1 MNEFSWKVAQSPQEA
16 ASLKQQSGSQL
27 LAGGTTQLDLMKC
40 GVFTPPQLIGIS
52 GLTELKNL
60 QFEDDKITAGA
71 LVTMSQLTDHPEC
84 QQSAPAIYGSLWQA
98 ASPQIRNM
106 ASLGGN
112 LRQRTRC
119 AYYRDPATFTA
130 CNKRNPGSGCAA
142 LDGVNSSHA
151 ILGASDSCIAVYP
164 GDLAVALVEI
174 DYETS
179 PALIFATDEGVEPK
193 PLPKQDIDMG
203 DAQAAMQ
210 QAEVRLSQRYTT
222 PREYNMPMEPHAC
235 VAQWQDGRIT
245 VWEPS
250 QWVAGA
256 QVEIAEWMGI
266 EVEDVR
272 IISPYVGGGF
282 GSKPV
287 PYTHVALASVASRAL
302 NRPIKV
308 SLTRPQTFTGL
319 GGRAATSQQL
329 ELGASRDGKIQAIIQ
344 RSFSE
349 TSLIDVFAENCSK
362 VTARMYAVENVS
374 AQHQIRP
381 INTVTPGWMRAP
393 GENPSAFGLEVAM
406 DEMAYALNIDP
417 LELRLRNWAD
427 KDYQLDLPWSSRR
440 LKEAYQKGAEAF
452 GWNQRIM
459 TPRSMREGRELIGW
473 GMASGTYPV
482 NKLPA
487 EAKIILTPQGTF
499 VVQCGGADIG
509 TGTYTILA
517 QTAADILGVASTTI
531 EVQLGDT
538 ELPRAGVAGG
548 SQLAGNVTAAVD
560 DTAKRMR
567 DQLLKLASELPQSPL
582 KGTPVSQLTLKGD
595 GVQHKQGSDQ
605 AVSFAELASL
615 APAES
620 LAVKGG
626 TFPDDMSESER
637 DKMVRNLN
645 DGTRPEKF
653 SAHSWSA
660 HFVEVRVDED
670 FGTIRVKRMV
680 AALDSGRLYN
690 PKLAR
695 SQWIGG
701 MIMGV
706 GQALM
711 EEGIV
716 DPRNGRVIN
725 NNLADYLVPVNGDIP
740 DITTIN
746 VGEPDFEATTMGG
759 KPVGELGIVGVAAA
773 ISNAVF
779 HATGKRVRD
788 LPITLDKII

>member
-1 MNEFSWKVAQSPQEA
+1 MSEVNDKARRDLLNATSDPESSEVAASSPMRGLGAARSRGDGRVKVTGEARYAIEYQPDNPLYGVVLQSTVASGRISRLSAEKAQQAEGVLAVYTHLNPLKINKPTAIADGGAAQSTYTPIQDDVIIHNGQNIGLVVAETFEQATYA
-16 ASLKQQSGSQL
+16 ASL
-27 LAGGTTQLDLMKC
+27 
-40 GVFTPPQLIGIS
+40 
-52 GLTELKNL
+52 
-60 QFEDDKITAGA
+60 
-71 LVTMSQLTDHPEC
+71 
-84 QQSAPAIYGSLWQA
+84 
-98 ASPQIRNM
+98 
-106 ASLGGN
+106 
-112 LRQRTRC
+112 
-119 AYYRDPATFTA
+119 
-130 CNKRNPGSGCAA
+130 
-142 LDGVNSSHA
+142 
-151 ILGASDSCIAVYP
+151 
-164 GDLAVALVEI
+164 VEI
-174 DYETS
+174 EYETT
-179 PALIFATDEGVEPK
+179 PARVFATDDGVEPK
-193 PLPKQDIDMG
+193 PLSAQDIDLG
-203 DAQAAMQ
+203 DAQTAMHS
-210 QAEVRLSQRYTT
+210 AEVRINQRYTT

-235 VAQWQDGRIT
+235 IAHWQKGQIT

-256 QVEIAEWMGI
+256 QVEIAEWLGI
-266 EVEDVR
+266 EPEQVR

-302 NRPIKV
+302 NRPVKV

-329 ELGASRDGKIQAIIQ
+329 ELGASRDGKIEAIIQ

-362 VTARMYAVENVS
+362 VTARMYAISNVS
-374 AQHQIRP
+374 AQHQVRP

-406 DEMAYALNIDP
+406 DEMAYALGIDP

-452 GWNQRIM
+452 GWDKRIM

-482 NKLPA
+482 SRMPA
-487 EAKIILTPQGTF
+487 EAKIMLTPQGRF
-499 VVQCGGADIG
+499 VVQCAGADIG

-517 QTAADILGVASTTI
+517 QTAADHLGVSSETI

-538 ELPRAGVAGG
+538 TLPRAGVAGG
-548 SQLAGNVTAAVD
+548 SQLAGNLTAAVN
-560 DTAKRMR
+560 DTAKKMR
-567 DQLLKLASELPQSPL
+567 ERLLALASELPASPL
-582 KGTPVSQLTLKGD
+582 NGVPVSQLTLKNAAIQHGGSSD
-595 GVQHKQGSDQ
+595 LSLVQ
-605 AVSFAELASL
+605 LATLVPADSL
-615 APAES
+615 M
-620 LAVKGG
+620 VKGG
-626 TFPDDMSESER
+626 TFPDDMPQSER
-637 DKMVRNLN
+637 DKIVRNLN
-645 DGTRPEKF
+645 DMSRPETY

-660 HFVEVRVDED
+660 QFVEVRVDED

-711 EEGIV
+711 EEGII

-725 NNLADYLVPVNGDIP
+725 NNLADYLVPVNADIP
-740 DITTIN
+740 SITTIN

-759 KPVGELGIVGVAAA
+759 KAVGELGIVGVAAA

>member
-1 MNEFSWKVAQSPQEA
+1 MSDPNDTSRQELTEPASAVQGLGAARSRGDGKVKVTGEARYAVEHQPDNPLYGVVIQSTVASGRISRMSTDKAQQAAGVVAVYTHLNPLKIIRPTAIADGGAAQSTYTPIQDDKIIHNGQNIGLVVAETFEQATWA
-16 ASLKQQSGSQL
+16 ASL
-27 LAGGTTQLDLMKC
+27 
-40 GVFTPPQLIGIS
+40 
-52 GLTELKNL
+52 
-60 QFEDDKITAGA
+60 
-71 LVTMSQLTDHPEC
+71 
-84 QQSAPAIYGSLWQA
+84 
-98 ASPQIRNM
+98 
-106 ASLGGN
+106 
-112 LRQRTRC
+112 
-119 AYYRDPATFTA
+119 
-130 CNKRNPGSGCAA
+130 
-142 LDGVNSSHA
+142 
-151 ILGASDSCIAVYP
+151 
-164 GDLAVALVEI
+164 VEI
-174 DYETS
+174 EYETDS
-179 PALIFATDEGVEPK
+179 ALIFATDEGVEPK
-193 PLPKQDIDMG
+193 PVSKQDIDMG
-203 DAQAAMQ
+203 DAQKAMQ
-210 QAEVRLSQRYTT
+210 QADVRLSERYTT

-235 VAQWQDGRIT
+235 VACWQDGRMT

-266 EVEDVR
+266 DVESVR

-319 GGRAATSQQL
+319 GGRPATSQQL
-329 ELGASRDGKIQAIIQ
+329 ELGASRDGRIQAIIQ

-374 AQHQIRP
+374 AQHEVRP

-406 DEMAYALNIDP
+406 DEMAYALDIDP

-452 GWNQRIM
+452 GWDQRIM

-487 EAKIILTPQGTF
+487 EAKVILTPEGRF
-499 VVQCGGADIG
+499 IVQCAGADIG

-517 QTAADILGVASTTI
+517 QTAADILNVASTAI
-531 EVQLGDT
+531 AVELGDT
-538 ELPRAGVAGG
+538 ALPRAGVAGG

-560 DTAKRMR
+560 DTARRMR

-582 KGTPVSQLTLKGD
+582 KGTPVSALTLKGD
-595 GVQHKQGSDQ
+595 GVQGQGSDQ
-605 AVSFAELASL
+605 RLSFVQLASL
-615 APAES
+615 APVES
-620 LAVKGG
+620 LTVKGG
-626 TFPDDMSESER
+626 TFPEEMSQEER

-645 DGTRPEKF
+645 DMSRPEKF

-740 DITTIN
+740 EIITIN

-788 LPITLDKII
+788 LPITLDKLI

>member
-1 MNEFSWKVAQSPQEA
+1 MIGEARYAIEHQPENPLYGVVLQSTVASGRISRLSAEKALQADGVLAVYTHLNPLKINKPTAIADGGAAQSTYTPIQDDVIIHNGQNIGIVIAETFEQATWA
-16 ASLKQQSGSQL
+16 ASL
-27 LAGGTTQLDLMKC
+27 
-40 GVFTPPQLIGIS
+40 
-52 GLTELKNL
+52 
-60 QFEDDKITAGA
+60 
-71 LVTMSQLTDHPEC
+71 
-84 QQSAPAIYGSLWQA
+84 
-98 ASPQIRNM
+98 
-106 ASLGGN
+106 
-112 LRQRTRC
+112 
-119 AYYRDPATFTA
+119 
-130 CNKRNPGSGCAA
+130 
-142 LDGVNSSHA
+142 
-151 ILGASDSCIAVYP
+151 
-164 GDLAVALVEI
+164 VEI
-174 DYETS
+174 EYETT
-179 PALIFATDEGVEPK
+179 PARVFATDEGVEAK
-193 PLPKQDIDMG
+193 PMSAQDIDLG
-203 DAQAAMQ
+203 DAATAMHS
-210 QAEVRLSQRYTT
+210 AEVRINQRYTT

-235 VAQWQDGRIT
+235 IAHWHEGQIT

-256 QVEIAEWMGI
+256 QVEIAEWLGI
-266 EVEDVR
+266 ETEKVR

-302 NRPIKV
+302 NRPVKV

-319 GGRAATSQQL
+319 GGRPATSQQL
-329 ELGASRDGKIQAIIQ
+329 ELGASRDGKIEAIIQ

-362 VTARMYAVENVS
+362 VTARMYAVSNVS
-374 AQHQIRP
+374 AQHQVRL

-406 DEMAYALNIDP
+406 DELAYALDIDP

-427 KDYQLDLPWSSRR
+427 KDYQLDLPWSTRR

-452 GWNQRIM
+452 GWDKRIM

-482 NKLPA
+482 NRLPA
-487 EAKIILTPQGTF
+487 EAKIILTPQGRF
-499 VVQCGGADIG
+499 VVQCAGADIG

-517 QTAADILGVASTTI
+517 QTAADHLGVDSETI
-531 EVQLGDT
+531 EVELGDT
-538 ELPRAGVAGG
+538 ALPRAGVAGG
-548 SQLAGNVTAAVD
+548 SQLAGNLTAAVN
-560 DTAKRMR
+560 DTAKKMR
-567 DQLLKLASELPQSPL
+567 ERLLALASELPASPL
-582 KGTPVSQLTLKGD
+582 SGLPVSQFTLKD
-595 GVQHKQGSDQ
+595 GAIQHSGGSGL
-605 AVSFAELASL
+605 SLAQLATL
-615 APAES
+615 APADS
-620 LAVKGG
+620 LSVKGG
-626 TFPDDMSESER
+626 TFPDDMPQSER
-637 DKMVRNLN
+637 DKIVRNLN
-645 DGTRPEKF
+645 DMSRPEAF

-660 HFVEVRVDED
+660 QFVEVRVDED

-740 DITTIN
+740 SITTIN

-759 KPVGELGIVGVAAA
+759 KAVGELGIVGVAAA

-779 HATGKRVRD
+779 HATAKRVRD
-788 LPITLDKII
+788 LPITLDKIL

>member
-1 MNEFSWKVAQSPQEA
+1 MSEVNDNARRDLLSATSDPATAEHPASNPISGLGAARTRGDGRVKVTGEARYAIEHQPENPLYGVVLQSTVASGRISRLSADKAQQAEGVLAVYTHLNPLKINKPTAIADGGAAQSTYTPIQDDVIIHNGQNIGLVVAETFEQATYA
-16 ASLKQQSGSQL
+16 ASL
-27 LAGGTTQLDLMKC
+27 
-40 GVFTPPQLIGIS
+40 
-52 GLTELKNL
+52 
-60 QFEDDKITAGA
+60 
-71 LVTMSQLTDHPEC
+71 
-84 QQSAPAIYGSLWQA
+84 
-98 ASPQIRNM
+98 
-106 ASLGGN
+106 
-112 LRQRTRC
+112 
-119 AYYRDPATFTA
+119 
-130 CNKRNPGSGCAA
+130 
-142 LDGVNSSHA
+142 
-151 ILGASDSCIAVYP
+151 
-164 GDLAVALVEI
+164 VEI
-174 DYETS
+174 EYETT
-179 PALIFATDEGVEPK
+179 PARVFATDDGVEPK
-193 PLPKQDIDMG
+193 PMSAQDIDLG
-203 DAQAAMQ
+203 DAQTAMHSAA
-210 QAEVRLSQRYTT
+210 VRINQRYTT

-235 VAQWQDGRIT
+235 IAHWHDGQIT

-250 QWVAGA
+250 QWVTGA
-256 QVEIAEWMGI
+256 QVEIAEWLGI
-266 EVEDVR
+266 EPEHVR

-302 NRPIKV
+302 NRPVKV
-308 SLTRPQTFTGL
+308 SLTRPQIFTGL
-319 GGRAATSQQL
+319 GGRPATSQQL
-329 ELGASRDGKIQAIIQ
+329 ELGASRDGKIEAIIQ

-362 VTARMYAVENVS
+362 VTARMYAVSNVS
-374 AQHQIRP
+374 ARHQVRP

-406 DEMAYALNIDP
+406 DEMAYELGIDP

-452 GWNQRIM
+452 GWDKRIM

-482 NKLPA
+482 NRLPA
-487 EAKIILTPQGTF
+487 EAKIMLTPQGHF
-499 VVQCGGADIG
+499 VVQCAGADIG

-517 QTAADILGVASTTI
+517 QTAADHLGVSSETI
-531 EVQLGDT
+531 DVQLGDT
-538 ELPRAGVAGG
+538 TLPRAGVAGG
-548 SQLAGNVTAAVD
+548 SQLAGNLTAAVN
-560 DTAKRMR
+560 DTAKKMR
-567 DQLLKLASELPQSPL
+567 ERLLALASELPASPL
-582 KGTPVSQLTLKGD
+582 NGVPVSQLSLKD
-595 GVQHKQGSDQ
+595 AAIQQHGGS
-605 AVSFAELASL
+605 ALSFVELATLVS
-615 APAES
+615 AEN
-620 LAVKGG
+620 LMVKGG
-626 TFPDDMSESER
+626 TFPDDMPQSER
-637 DKMVRNLN
+637 DKIVRNLN
-645 DGTRPEKF
+645 DMSRPEAY

-660 HFVEVRVDED
+660 QFVEVRVDED

-711 EEGIV
+711 EEGII

-740 DITTIN
+740 SITTIN

-759 KPVGELGIVGVAAA
+759 KAVGELGIVGVAAA

>member
-1 MNEFSWKVAQSPQEA
+1 MSEVNHDARQAKHIPEATAGDTATAEAGSPIEGLGAARSRGDGRVKVIGEARYAIEHQPENPLYGVVLQSTVASGRISRLSAEKALQADGVLAVYTHLNPLKINKPTAIADGGAAQSTYTPIQDDVIIHNGQNIGIVIAETFEQATWA
-16 ASLKQQSGSQL
+16 ASL
-27 LAGGTTQLDLMKC
+27 
-40 GVFTPPQLIGIS
+40 
-52 GLTELKNL
+52 
-60 QFEDDKITAGA
+60 
-71 LVTMSQLTDHPEC
+71 
-84 QQSAPAIYGSLWQA
+84 
-98 ASPQIRNM
+98 
-106 ASLGGN
+106 
-112 LRQRTRC
+112 
-119 AYYRDPATFTA
+119 
-130 CNKRNPGSGCAA
+130 
-142 LDGVNSSHA
+142 
-151 ILGASDSCIAVYP
+151 
-164 GDLAVALVEI
+164 VEI
-174 DYETS
+174 EYETT
-179 PALIFATDEGVEPK
+179 PARVFATDEGVEAK
-193 PLPKQDIDMG
+193 PMSAQDIDLG
-203 DAQAAMQ
+203 DAATAMHS
-210 QAEVRLSQRYTT
+210 AEVRINQRYTT

-235 VAQWQDGRIT
+235 IAHWHEGQIT

-256 QVEIAEWMGI
+256 QVEIAEWLGI
-266 EVEDVR
+266 ETEKVR

-302 NRPIKV
+302 NRPVKV

-319 GGRAATSQQL
+319 GGRPATSQQL
-329 ELGASRDGKIQAIIQ
+329 ELGASRDGKIEAIIQ

-362 VTARMYAVENVS
+362 VTARMYAVSNVS
-374 AQHQIRP
+374 AQHQVRL

-406 DEMAYALNIDP
+406 DELAYALDIDP

-427 KDYQLDLPWSSRR
+427 KDYQLDLPWSTRR

-452 GWNQRIM
+452 GWDKRIM

-482 NKLPA
+482 NRLPA
-487 EAKIILTPQGTF
+487 EAKIILTPQGRF
-499 VVQCGGADIG
+499 VVQCAGADIG

-517 QTAADILGVASTTI
+517 QTAADHLGVGSETI
-531 EVQLGDT
+531 EVELGDT
-538 ELPRAGVAGG
+538 ALPRAGVAGG
-548 SQLAGNVTAAVD
+548 SQLAGNLTAAVN
-560 DTAKRMR
+560 DTAKKMR
-567 DQLLKLASELPQSPL
+567 ERLLALASELPASPL
-582 KGTPVSQLTLKGD
+582 SGLPVSQFTLQD
-595 GVQHKQGSDQ
+595 GAIQHSGGSGL
-605 AVSFAELASL
+605 SLAQLATL
-615 APAES
+615 APADS
-620 LAVKGG
+620 LSVKGG
-626 TFPDDMSESER
+626 TFPDDMPQSER
-637 DKMVRNLN
+637 DKIVRNLN
-645 DGTRPEKF
+645 DMSRPEAF

-660 HFVEVRVDED
+660 QFVEVRVDED

-740 DITTIN
+740 SITTIN

-759 KPVGELGIVGVAAA
+759 KAVGELGIVGVAAA

>member
-1 MNEFSWKVAQSPQEA
+1 VIGEARYAIEHQPENPLYGVVLQSTVASGRISRLSAEKALQADGVLAVYTHLNPLKINKPTAIADGGAAQSTYTPIQDDVIIHNGQNIGIVIAETFEQATWA
-16 ASLKQQSGSQL
+16 ASL
-27 LAGGTTQLDLMKC
+27 
-40 GVFTPPQLIGIS
+40 
-52 GLTELKNL
+52 
-60 QFEDDKITAGA
+60 
-71 LVTMSQLTDHPEC
+71 
-84 QQSAPAIYGSLWQA
+84 
-98 ASPQIRNM
+98 
-106 ASLGGN
+106 
-112 LRQRTRC
+112 
-119 AYYRDPATFTA
+119 
-130 CNKRNPGSGCAA
+130 
-142 LDGVNSSHA
+142 
-151 ILGASDSCIAVYP
+151 
-164 GDLAVALVEI
+164 VEI
-174 DYETS
+174 EYETT
-179 PALIFATDEGVEPK
+179 PARVFATDEGVEAK
-193 PLPKQDIDMG
+193 PMSAQDIDLG
-203 DAQAAMQ
+203 DAATAMHS
-210 QAEVRLSQRYTT
+210 AEVRINQRYTT

-235 VAQWQDGRIT
+235 IAHWHEGQIT

-256 QVEIAEWMGI
+256 QVEIAEWLGI
-266 EVEDVR
+266 ETEKVR

-302 NRPIKV
+302 NRPVKV

-319 GGRAATSQQL
+319 GGRPATSQQL
-329 ELGASRDGKIQAIIQ
+329 ELGASRNGKIEAIIQ

-362 VTARMYAVENVS
+362 VTARMYAVSNVS
-374 AQHQIRP
+374 AQHQVRL

-406 DEMAYALNIDP
+406 DELAYALDIDP

-427 KDYQLDLPWSSRR
+427 KDYQLDLPWSTRR

-452 GWNQRIM
+452 GWDKRIM

-482 NKLPA
+482 NRLPA
-487 EAKIILTPQGTF
+487 EAKIILTPQGRF
-499 VVQCGGADIG
+499 VVQCAGADIG

-517 QTAADILGVASTTI
+517 QTAADHLGVDSETI
-531 EVQLGDT
+531 EVELGDT
-538 ELPRAGVAGG
+538 ALPRAGVAGG
-548 SQLAGNVTAAVD
+548 SQLAGNLTAAVN
-560 DTAKRMR
+560 DTAKKMR
-567 DQLLKLASELPQSPL
+567 ERLLALASELPASPL
-582 KGTPVSQLTLKGD
+582 SGLPVSQFTLKD
-595 GVQHKQGSDQ
+595 GAIQHSGGSGL
-605 AVSFAELASL
+605 SLAQLATL
-615 APAES
+615 APADS
-620 LAVKGG
+620 LSVKGG
-626 TFPDDMSESER
+626 TFPDDMPQSER
-637 DKMVRNLN
+637 DKIVRNLN
-645 DGTRPEKF
+645 DMSRPEAF

-660 HFVEVRVDED
+660 QFVEVRVDED

-740 DITTIN
+740 SITTIN

-759 KPVGELGIVGVAAA
+759 KAVGELGIVGVAAA

>member
-1 MNEFSWKVAQSPQEA
+1 MSEVKPNDRQAQQTRSAAEIPDASTADTATAQASSPIEGLGAARSRGDGRVKVIGEARYAIEHQPENPLYGVVLQSTVASGRISRLSAEKALQADGVLAVYTHLNPLKINKPTAIADGGAAQSTYTPIQDDVIIHNGQNIGIVIAETFEQATWA
-16 ASLKQQSGSQL
+16 AS
-27 LAGGTTQLDLMKC
+27 
-40 GVFTPPQLIGIS
+40 
-52 GLTELKNL
+52 
-60 QFEDDKITAGA
+60 
-71 LVTMSQLTDHPEC
+71 
-84 QQSAPAIYGSLWQA
+84 
-98 ASPQIRNM
+98 
-106 ASLGGN
+106 
-112 LRQRTRC
+112 
-119 AYYRDPATFTA
+119 
-130 CNKRNPGSGCAA
+130 
-142 LDGVNSSHA
+142 
-151 ILGASDSCIAVYP
+151 
-164 GDLAVALVEI
+164 LVEI
-174 DYETS
+174 DYETT
-179 PALIFATDEGVEPK
+179 PARVFATDEGVEHK
-193 PLPKQDIDMG
+193 PMSQQDIDLG
-203 DAQAAMQ
+203 DATTAMHS
-210 QAEVRLSQRYTT
+210 AEVRINQRYTT

-235 VAQWQDGRIT
+235 IAHWHEGQIT

-256 QVEIAEWMGI
+256 QVEIAEWLGI
-266 EVEDVR
+266 ETEKVR

-302 NRPIKV
+302 NRPVKV

-319 GGRAATSQQL
+319 GGRPATSQQL
-329 ELGASRDGKIQAIIQ
+329 ELGASRDGKIEAIIQ

-362 VTARMYAVENVS
+362 VTARMYAVSNVS
-374 AQHQIRP
+374 AQHQVRP

-406 DEMAYALNIDP
+406 DELAYALDIDP

-452 GWNQRIM
+452 GWDKRIM

-482 NKLPA
+482 NRLPA
-487 EAKIILTPQGTF
+487 EAKIILTPQGRF
-499 VVQCGGADIG
+499 VVQCAGADIG

-517 QTAADILGVASTTI
+517 QTAADHLGVRSETI
-531 EVQLGDT
+531 EVELGDT
-538 ELPRAGVAGG
+538 ALPRAGVAGG
-548 SQLAGNVTAAVD
+548 SQLAGNLTAAVN
-560 DTAKRMR
+560 DTAQRMR
-567 DQLLKLASELPQSPL
+567 ERLLALASELPASPL
-582 KGTPVSQLTLKGD
+582 SGLPVSQFTLQDGAIQHSGGTRISLT
-595 GVQHKQGSDQ
+595 Q
-605 AVSFAELASL
+605 LATL
-615 APAES
+615 APADS
-620 LAVKGG
+620 LSVKGG
-626 TFPDDMSESER
+626 TFPDDMPQSER
-637 DKMVRNLN
+637 DKIVRNLN
-645 DGTRPEKF
+645 DMSRPEAF

-660 HFVEVRVDED
+660 QFVEVRVDED

-711 EEGIV
+711 EEGII

-740 DITTIN
+740 SITTIN

-759 KPVGELGIVGVAAA
+759 KAVGELGIVGVAAA

>member
-1 MNEFSWKVAQSPQEA
+1 MSDVNDQARRDLFRATAAASAVETQSASDTATPEPKTASPLEGLGAARSRGDGKVKVTGEARYAIEHQPENPLYGVVIQSTVASGRISRMSVEQAQQASGVVAVYTHLNSLKINKPVAIADGGAAQSTYTPIQDDVIIHNGQNIGLVVAETFEQATYA
-16 ASLKQQSGSQL
+16 ASL
-27 LAGGTTQLDLMKC
+27 
-40 GVFTPPQLIGIS
+40 
-52 GLTELKNL
+52 
-60 QFEDDKITAGA
+60 
-71 LVTMSQLTDHPEC
+71 
-84 QQSAPAIYGSLWQA
+84 
-98 ASPQIRNM
+98 
-106 ASLGGN
+106 
-112 LRQRTRC
+112 
-119 AYYRDPATFTA
+119 
-130 CNKRNPGSGCAA
+130 
-142 LDGVNSSHA
+142 
-151 ILGASDSCIAVYP
+151 
-164 GDLAVALVEI
+164 VEVE
-174 DYETS
+174 YETT

-193 PLPKQDIDMG
+193 PVSKQDIDLG
-203 DAQAAMQ
+203 DAQTAMQ
-210 QAEVRLSQRYTT
+210 QAEVRVNERYTT

-235 VAQWQDGRIT
+235 IAYWQDGRMT

-256 QVEIAEWMGI
+256 QREIAEWMGI
-266 EVEDVR
+266 EVEAVR

-302 NRPIKV
+302 NRPVKV

-319 GGRAATSQQL
+319 GGRPATSQQL

-362 VTARMYAVENVS
+362 VTARMYAVGNVS
-374 AQHQIRP
+374 AQHQVRP

-452 GWNQRIM
+452 GWDQRIM
-459 TPRSMREGRELIGW
+459 APRSMREGRELIGW

-487 EAKIILTPQGTF
+487 EAKIILTPQGKF
-499 VVQCGGADIG
+499 VVQCAGADIG

-517 QTAADILGVASTTI
+517 QTAADILGVASSTI

-538 ELPRAGVAGG
+538 ELPRTGVAGG
-548 SQLAGNVTAAVD
+548 SQLAGNVTAAVN

-567 DQLLKLASELPQSPL
+567 DQLLRLASELPASPL
-582 KGTPVSQLTLKGD
+582 KGTPLSQLTLTAD
-595 GVQHKQGSDQ
+595 GVKHNDR
-605 AVSFAELASL
+605 AVSFAQLAAQ

-626 TFPDDMSESER
+626 TFPEDMSQSER
-637 DKMVRNLN
+637 DRMVRNLN
-645 DGTRPEKF
+645 DMSRPEAF

-660 HFVEVRVDED
+660 QFVEVRVDED

-740 DITTIN
+740 SITTIN

-759 KPVGELGIVGVAAA
+759 KAVGELGIVGVAAA